1 MDLKLR
7 TTLALTIFNIGVASS
22 QNDTLNQYNAKG
34 KKDGY
39 CRVYFDKHLQKVD
52 SSKAFYYG
60 FDLYVD
66 GANRT
71 EIFSMK
77 RIDTSRIEHVNRLT
91 TKSGTLTLL
100 DGEFVYYSKNGKTKF
115 IDTYKQGCVQT
126 MSVYNIDS
134 NNPISDC
141 RTEHLDFTK
150 KYNNQRGSFYSEER
164 SCNLDRAKAY
174 WVGMKE
180 GKWKA
185 IKIEDFKPSEREQ
198 QIKEKIK

>member
-7 TTLALTIFNIGVASS
+7 TTLALTIFNIGATSS

-39 CRVYFDKHLQKVD
+39 WRVYFDKHLQKVD

-77 RIDTSRIEHVNRLT
+77 RIDTARIEHANRLT
-91 TKSGTLTLL
+91 TKSGTLTFL
-100 DGEFVYYSKNGKTKF
+100 DGDFVYYSKNGKNKF

-150 KYNNQRGSFYSEER
+150 KYNNQRGSFYYENR
-164 SCNLDRAKAY
+164 SCNFDRAEAY
-174 WVGMKE
+174 WSGME
-180 GKWKA
+180 GKNGNL
-185 IKIEDFKPSEREQ
+185 
-198 QIKEKIK
+198 